1 MNAPLRR
8 SIVPIPPELRVLAL
22 PTLRD
27 ASVVAALVV
36 SVSIVAGLVRMMPLL
51 LAPNVPARLGLPFAR
66 AALAVSL
73 EVALVVAPSLG
84 AALATARLVDRGE
97 ARALF
102 ALGAS
107 PRSLVA
113 SALPVWLLAFALSAL
128 ASLAW
133 GLEAEAPGR
142 LASRLLADGRAACVD
157 RSAREPDVPHAAAV
171 PIAEA
176 TWICLPGEPPRL
188 VMNPSLLG
196 GSALAAR
203 SLDLSADAA
212 SLVADDLVLALPAS
226 ETTGP
231 MTVRVARASVRGLLP
246 LGRPSNLRASF
257 RAALLGGSSAGSA
270 LLASLAVLAS
280 SIAGRALALFVGLS
294 GPALALLVLS
304 ALERDRSPLG
314 AYLLVFSFGLLGPLV
329 SARLARFVSRARAPG
344 A

>member
-1 MNAPLRR
+1 MSR
-8 SIVPIPPELRVLAL
+8 SIVPIPPGLRLLAL
-22 PTLRD
+22 PTFRD
-27 ASVVAALVV
+27 V
-36 SVSIVAGLVRMMPLL
+36 SLVAGLVTSVSLAAGLVRSMPLL
-51 LAPNVPARLGLPFAR
+51 LAPSVPARLGLPFAR

-73 EVALVVAPSLG
+73 EVALVLAPPLG
-84 AALATARLVDRGE
+84 AALAAARLVDRGE
-97 ARALF
+97 ARAVF

-113 SALPVWLLAFALSAL
+113 SALPVWLLVFVLSAL

-157 RSAREPDVPHAAAV
+157 RASREPGAPHAATV

-188 VMNPSLLG
+188 VMSPSLLG

-203 SLDLSADAA
+203 SIELSADTA
-212 SLVADDLVLALPAS
+212 SLVADDLVLALPAN
-226 ETTGP
+226 ETSGP

-246 LGRPSNLRASF
+246 LGRPSNLRAPV
-257 RAALLGGSSAGSA
+257 RAALLGVTAAASA

-280 SIAGRALALFVGLS
+280 SIGGRALALFIGLA

-304 ALERDRSPLG
+304 ALEREKSS
-314 AYLLVFSFGLLGPLV
+314 LLLYGLVPALGLLGPLL
-329 SARLARFVSRARAPG
+329 AARFARFLGSRRAPG